1 MKILKKKEEIIDNFE
16 KTKNLHL
23 KTINQLKSKDLEL
36 LINNTQNLKK
46 QYDNLLDEKKIR
58 N

>member
-36 LINNTQNLKK
+36 SINNTQNLKK

-58 N
+58 Y

>member
-1 MKILKKKEEIIDNFE
+1 MKKKEEIIDNFE

-58 N
+58 Y

>member
-1 MKILKKKEEIIDNFE
+1 MKILKKKEEITDNLE

-36 LINNTQNLKK
+36 SINNTQNLKK

-58 N
+58 Y